1 MNPMNSFSQMVN
13 VLQTIQLTNIMMQA
27 VLPTVLPQTAKN
39 SQPEEATIVAAG
51 TVIDGSPIAAGTTA
65 VSGGRVFKA
74 L

>member
-1 MNPMNSFSQMVN
+1 MNPMNSFGQMVN
-13 VLQTIQLTNIMMQA
+13 LLQTVQLTNIMMQA

-51 TVIDGSPIAAGTTA
+51 TVIDGIAITANSTA